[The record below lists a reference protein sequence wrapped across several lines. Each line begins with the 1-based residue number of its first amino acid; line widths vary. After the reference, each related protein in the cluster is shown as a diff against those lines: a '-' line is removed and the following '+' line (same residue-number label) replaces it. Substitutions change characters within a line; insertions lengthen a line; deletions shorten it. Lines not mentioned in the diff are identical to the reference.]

1 MPNLII
7 LELEFKNKIVIFEIS
22 PSLTPQIGEIA
33 KLREAI
39 KMSKFGTKYALFGYF
54 SG

>member
-22 PSLTPQIGEIA
+22 PPVPQICEIA

-39 KMSKFGTKYALFGYF
+39 KMSKFGTK
-54 SG
+54 